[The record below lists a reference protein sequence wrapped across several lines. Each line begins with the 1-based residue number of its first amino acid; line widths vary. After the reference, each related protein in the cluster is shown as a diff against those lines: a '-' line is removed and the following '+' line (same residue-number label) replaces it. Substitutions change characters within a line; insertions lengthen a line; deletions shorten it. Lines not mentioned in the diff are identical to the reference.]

1 MPTPT
6 DLRAALRD
14 IADRLDHLTH
24 SKLIGEQSAK
34 LRALAD
40 APPTVAEL
48 LPMVDATHE
57 VHWTDVDGDEWRA
70 FAVGGGRPIW
80 FAFRRKNRGDWYDG
94 NPCDLTHEVHWTDV
108 DGDEWRAFAVGG
120 GRPIWFA
127 FRRKNR
133 GDWYDGNPCDLTAP
147 ATLVEVTP

>member
-94 NPCDLTHEVHWTDV
+94 NPCDLT
-108 DGDEWRAFAVGG
+108 
-120 GRPIWFA
+120 
-127 FRRKNR
+127 
-133 GDWYDGNPCDLTAP
+133 AP